1 MGRLRIENGKDLL
14 ILNGAMFCDKV
25 AIITGA
31 SSGLGA
37 ALALELAK
45 QGAHL
50 TLFARREEKLSEVA
64 EQCRQLGVQ
73 VVTVVGDVTRVE
85 DCEQLVEA
93 TVAAFGRIDYLIAN
107 AGISMWARFDEVEDL
122 GVFRKLMETNYL
134 GLVYCVHAALPHLKV
149 SKGMIV
155 AIASLQSKF
164 GVPLHTGYGASKH
177 AVLGFLN
184 ALRLEV
190 EDVHVLTV
198 LPHWLQGTNLR
209 RHAFGKDGEALG
221 DSSQRHNKEALSLRS
236 CCRAILKAMRKQ
248 RRELVLPWHH
258 RALPF
263 LQVIHPKIIE
273 WLVKRKMRDQGLGD
287 VA

>member
-1 MGRLRIENGKDLL
+1 M
-14 ILNGAMFCDKV
+14 NGAMFCDKV

-37 ALALELAK
+37 TLALELAK

-50 TLFARREEKLSEVA
+50 ALFARREGKLGETA
-64 EQCRQLGVQ
+64 EQCRRLGAH
-73 VVTVVGDVTRVE
+73 VVTVVGDVAQVE
-85 DCEQLVEA
+85 DCEQLIEA
-93 TVAAFGRIDYLIAN
+93 TIAAFGRIDYLIAN

-122 GVFRKLMETNYL
+122 QVFRKLMDTNYL
-134 GLVYCVHAALPHLKV
+134 GLVYCIHAALPHLKV

-155 AIASLQSKF
+155 AIASLQGKF

-190 EDVHVLTV
+190 EDVHVLAV

-209 RHAFGKDGEALG
+209 RRAFGKDGEALG
-221 DSSQRHNKEALSLRS
+221 DSSQRHNKEALSVEY

-248 RRELVLPWHH
+248 KRELVLPWHH

-263 LQVIHPKIIE
+263 LQVIHPKIVE
-273 WLVKRKMRDQGLGD
+273 WLVKRKMKDQGLGD
-287 VA
+287 MA

>member
-1 MGRLRIENGKDLL
+1 M
-14 ILNGAMFCDKV
+14 ILNGAMFCDKA

-50 TLFARREEKLSEVA
+50 TLFARREDKLGETA
-64 EQCRQLGVQ
+64 EQCRGLGAQ
-73 VVTVVGDVTRVE
+73 VVTVVGDVTRIE
-85 DCEQLVEA
+85 DCEQLIEE
-93 TVAAFGRIDYLIAN
+93 TIAAFGRIDYLIAN

-122 GVFRKLMETNYL
+122 EMFRKLMETNYL
-134 GLVYCVHAALPHLKV
+134 GLVYCVHVALPHLKV

-155 AIASLQSKF
+155 GIASVQGKF

-190 EDVHVLTV
+190 EEVRVLTI
-198 LPHWLQGTNLR
+198 LPHWLEGTNLR
-209 RHAFGKDGEALG
+209 QHAFGKDGEALG
-221 DSSQRHNKEALSLRS
+221 DSSQRHNKEAMSLKY
-236 CCRAILKAMRKQ
+236 CCKAILKAVRKQ
-248 RRELVLPWHH
+248 KRELVLPWHH
-258 RALPF
+258 RALPY
-263 LQVIHPKIIE
+263 LQLIHPKIIE
-273 WLVKRKMRDQGLGD
+273 WLVKRKMRDQGLED
-287 VA
+287 MV

>member
-1 MGRLRIENGKDLL
+1 
-14 ILNGAMFCDKV
+14 MFREKV

-37 ALALELAK
+37 ALALALAK

-50 TLFARREEKLSEVA
+50 TLFARREEMLGETA
-64 EQCRQLGVQ
+64 EQCRLLGAQ
-73 VVTVVGDVTRVE
+73 VVTVVGDVTKVE
-85 DCEQLVEA
+85 NCEELVEA
-93 TVAAFGRIDYLIAN
+93 TIVAYGRIDYLIAN

-122 GVFRKLMETNYL
+122 EMFRKLMETNYL

-190 EDVHVLTV
+190 QEVHVLTV

-209 RHAFGKDGEALG
+209 RHALGKDGEVLG

-236 CCRAILKAMRKQ
+236 CCKAILKAMRKQ

-263 LQVIHPKIIE
+263 LQVIHPKIVE

-287 VA
+287 MA